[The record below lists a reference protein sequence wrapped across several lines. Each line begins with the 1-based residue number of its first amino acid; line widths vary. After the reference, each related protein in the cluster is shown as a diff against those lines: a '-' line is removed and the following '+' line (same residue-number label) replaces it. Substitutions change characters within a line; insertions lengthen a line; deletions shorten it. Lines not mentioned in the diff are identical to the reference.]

1 MQLAGGVAATGIP
14 QFAHAL
20 DYPTRPVRVIVG
32 FPPGGSADIVT
43 RIVAQALS
51 ERLGQS
57 FIVDNRSGAGSN
69 IGTEAVARA
78 NPDGYTLL
86 SVSVA
91 NAINATLYKK
101 LNFDYMHDFEPVL
114 SENSI
119 RLGFAL

>member
-1 MQLAGGVAATGIP
+1 MQLAAGIAVMGIP

-57 FIVDNRSGAGSN
+57 SLWATVQGP
-69 IGTEAVARA
+69 EAISAPRPSRA
-78 NPDGYTLL
+78 P
-86 SVSVA
+86 
-91 NAINATLYKK
+91 IQMATRY
-101 LNFDYMHDFEPVL
+101 Y
-114 SENSI
+114 
-119 RLGFAL
+119 R

>member
-1 MQLAGGVAATGIP
+1 MQLAGGVAAAGIP

-57 FIVDNRSGAGSN
+57 FIVDNRVRQVTALVGVDEGIGIALGLSN
-69 IGTEAVARA
+69 IT
-78 NPDGYTLL
+78 
-86 SVSVA
+86 
-91 NAINATLYKK
+91 
-101 LNFDYMHDFEPVL
+101 
-114 SENSI
+114 
-119 RLGFAL
+119 